1 MNKALKNSVEL
12 ETKLDI
18 LVVQRERAASSGMGR
33 ATGSQQRGR
42 SSRGDNL
49 SRGNLSLGTAAM
61 VIGKRYRA
69 SAWPAQCPRG
79 QKLTLRVPSF
89 LSGVDAKFYIGSVVL
104 GLEAVNDIVHRD
116 LKPETVF
123 IATSVATP
131 SLVVFVFS

>member
-1 MNKALKNSVEL
+1 
-12 ETKLDI
+12 
-18 LVVQRERAASSGMGR
+18 
-33 ATGSQQRGR
+33 
-42 SSRGDNL
+42 
-49 SRGNLSLGTAAM
+49 M

-123 IATSVATP
+123 IATSAATP